1 MTTRRQPPAA
11 RPPDLLADP
20 LKALPL
26 FSGTPIPYRESEHAH
41 TPREAPPVALRLF
54 GRLTFEELA
63 EGNQQKKALA
73 RQKKQRAA
81 AGEF

>member
-11 RPPDLLADP
+11 RPPVP
-20 LKALPL
+20 
-26 FSGTPIPYRESEHAH
+26 
-41 TPREAPPVALRLF
+41 LRLF
-54 GRLTFEELA
+54 GRLTFDELA

>member
-20 LKALPL
+20 LKVLPL

-41 TPREAPPVALRLF
+41 TPKEAPPVPLRLF
-54 GRLTFEELA
+54 GRLTFDELA